1 MASQPPLPE
10 APLSQRPEPLRLP
23 QPRDLVK
30 TAARAAL
37 AGAYRGL
44 QKDKRDKFAK
54 APERE
59 PLSRVY
65 YRTDDG
71 WQAPLFRVEPLPG
84 APGEPVLLAHGL
96 GTNRFSLDYAPELS
110 LARSLRA
117 RGFAVYLF
125 EHRGDRSA
133 IAPPHAG
140 AWDFDD
146 LATRDLPAAIDQI
159 RAHSGFRRVLYVGH
173 GLGGQLLYA
182 HLAHS
187 RGEDVAAATCISAPV
202 RFRSPPSN
210 TRALRLAS
218 LLLPG
223 GLRVPAHAANVLRSP
238 TLDGTAHTDGEIRRG
253 WMLHAT
259 EDVSVGLLRQVLRW
273 LEAGSLVDRHDRVDY
288 AAACHG
294 VRTPVQL
301 VTSWGDSLCR
311 PDDATPVLEHLSGP
325 SELVELDASWSG
337 LDPLVGRDAPTRVH
351 PDVARWL
358 ARFRRDCW

>member
-1 MASQPPLPE
+1 MADQPPLPD
-10 APLSQRPEPLRLP
+10 APLSHRPEPLRLP
-23 QPRDLVK
+23 QPRDLVR

-44 QKDKRDKFAK
+44 QKESREKFARDP
-54 APERE
+54 ARE
-59 PLSRVY
+59 PLARVY

-71 WQAPLFRVEPLPG
+71 WQAPLFRVEPPPG

-96 GTNRFSLDYAPELS
+96 GTNRYSLDYAPELS
-110 LARSLRA
+110 LARTLRA
-117 RGFAVYLF
+117 RGFAVYLL

-133 IAPPHAG
+133 IAPPDPKP
-140 AWDFDD
+140 WDFDD
-146 LATRDLPAAIDQI
+146 LATRDLPAAIDAV
-159 RAHSGFRRVLYVGH
+159 RAHSGYNRVLYVGH

-202 RFRSPPSN
+202 RFRSQASHP
-210 TRALRLAS
+210 RALRLAS
-218 LLLPG
+218 LLVPG
-223 GLRVPAHAANVLRSP
+223 ALKMPAHAANVLRSP
-238 TLDGTAHTDGEIRRG
+238 SVSGTHHTDGDVRRG

-273 LEAGSLVDRHDRVDY
+273 LEAGCLVDRHDRVDY
-288 AAACHG
+288 AAACQG
-294 VRTPVQL
+294 VRTPLQL

-311 PDDATPVLEHLSGP
+311 PDDATPVLEHVSGP
-325 SELVELDASWSG
+325 TELVELDASWSG
-337 LDPLVGRDAPTRVH
+337 LDPLVGRDAPSRVH
-351 PDVARWL
+351 PDIARWL